1 MSQEKT
7 AHPKET
13 VVNLEHSDADSKPS
27 SKSVSETNSPA
38 VSQDH
43 KDEEDDGKAS
53 TQPLLKKEVKGS
65 SVPLNMADQKLLQ
78 ASSLFKKKQGKGTID
93 VWWLFDDGGLT
104 LLIPYLLTTKKKWKD
119 CKIRVFIGG
128 KINRIDHDRRTMAT
142 LLSKF
147 RIDFSD
153 ITVLG
158 DMNTKPSKDDIAA
171 FEEMIEPFR
180 LHEDDKEQDTAEKMK
195 AEEPWRITD
204 NELEIYRMKTYRQ
217 IRLNE
222 LLRENSGTAN
232 LIVMSLPVARKG
244 AVSSALY
251 MAWIETLSKN
261 LPPILLVRGN
271 HQSVLTFYS

>member
-1 MSQEKT
+1 
-7 AHPKET
+7 
-13 VVNLEHSDADSKPS
+13 SKSPS
-27 SKSVSETNSPA
+27 SPLNLA
-38 VSQDH
+38 DQRLLD
-43 KDEEDDGKAS
+43 AS
-53 TQPLLKKEVKGS
+53 TQF
-65 SVPLNMADQKLLQ
+65 Q
-78 ASSLFKKKQGKGTID
+78 KKQGKSNID

-104 LLIPYLLTTKKKWKD
+104 LLIPYLITTKKKWKD

-128 KINRIDHDRRTMAT
+128 KINRIDHDRRAMAT

-153 ITVLG
+153 IMVLG
-158 DMNTKPSKDDIAA
+158 DINTKPKKENIAT

-180 LHEDDKEQDTAEKMK
+180 LHEDDKEQEFADKMK
-195 AEEPWRITD
+195 EDEPWRITD
-204 NELEIYRMKTYRQ
+204 NELELYKTKTYRQ

-222 LLRENSGTAN
+222 LLKEHSSTAN
-232 LIVMSLPVARKG
+232 IIVMSLPVARKG

-251 MAWIETLSKN
+251 MAWLEALSKD